1 MATPEDPQAA
11 LAHARSGAEEH
22 LASALV
28 DLGFSGDPEMA
39 STPERVA
46 AFLRSFQA
54 TEPLPPAE
62 LLPTR
67 SADLLVIRDLPYY
80 SLCAHHLLPFFG
92 RCTIAVRPAG
102 EITGFGWFPRV
113 LQHFARQP
121 QLQERLAQQVAE
133 AVHGQLGAH
142 AVGVRLSARQMC
154 VEMRGARSSGEF
166 ELTARR
172 GSPDAEL
179 DHALR

>member
-1 MATPEDPQAA
+1 MGRVDDSTEQE
-11 LAHARSGAEEH
+11 LAREGAEAH
-22 LASALV
+22 LARALRE
-28 DLGFSGDPEMA
+28 LGFDGDPEMD

-46 AFLRSFQA
+46 LFLRSFQA
-54 TEPLPPAE
+54 SGPVPVAE

-92 RCTIAVRPAG
+92 RATIAVRPAG

-113 LQHFARQP
+113 LAHFSRQP

-133 AVHGQLGAH
+133 AVHERLGAH
-142 AVGVRLSARQMC
+142 AVGVRLTARQMC
-154 VEMRGARSSGEF
+154 VEMRGARSAGEF

-179 DHALR
+179 DRALR